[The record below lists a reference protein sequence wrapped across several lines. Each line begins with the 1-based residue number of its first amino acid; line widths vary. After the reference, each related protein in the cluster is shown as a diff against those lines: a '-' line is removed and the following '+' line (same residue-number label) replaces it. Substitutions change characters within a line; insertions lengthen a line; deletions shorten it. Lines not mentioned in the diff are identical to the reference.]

1 MGEDIRDIIS
11 TKANSLLAGNTQ
23 VKVLEAGC
31 GSSTH
36 VRLQGVA
43 RTVGIDV
50 SKEQLEANDVVQEK
64 IHGDIQEFPLP
75 KGEFDVAICWMVLEH
90 LPRPND
96 ALLNMFAALKPKGL
110 LILGFPNLLSIKGL
124 VTKFTPF
131 WFHETFYKF
140 MKYKSRHFPTYLRT
154 AILPGRLMRFAEE
167 NGFTVEFCKLEQGTV
182 AERFRS
188 RFKAAD
194 FTFATVD
201 FISRLVTLGKAQ
213 SPLLDNCFLILQ
225 KRS

>member
-1 MGEDIRDIIS
+1 MGENIRDIIS
-11 TKANSLLAGNTQ
+11 SKANSLLAGNTR

-50 SKEQLEANDVVQEK
+50 SKEQLDANDEVQEK

-75 KGEFDVAICWMVLEH
+75 KEEFDVAICWMVLEH

-96 ALLNMFAALKPKGL
+96 ALLNMFSALKPKGL

-131 WFHETFYKF
+131 WFHEGFYKF
-140 MKYKSRHFPTYLRT
+140 MNYKSRHFPTYLRT
-154 AILPGRLMRFAEE
+154 AILPARLTRFAEA

-182 AERFRS
+182 AERFRH
-188 RFKAAD
+188 RFKVAD
-194 FTFATVD
+194 ITFTAVD
-201 FISRLVTLGKAQ
+201 FISRLVTLGKAR